1 VIRLRRFPGVLFKQR
16 FLPGLADGSIT
27 VAFRR
32 WRRPTVRAGGTLQTP
47 AGQLAIDRL
56 AQIGLPEI
64 TEDDA
69 RQAGYGSLA
78 ELLAF
83 LNERPDGDL
92 YRIEFHR
99 AGDDPRAA
107 LREQAGLT
115 PDDLAALRLRLDRL
129 DRASTYGPWTRA
141 VLRLIEREPDGTRAG
156 DLAAL
161 LGRETEP
168 LKLDIRKL
176 KALGLTES
184 LGTGYRLSPRGR
196 VLLGHLEAAADE
208 SAPTEADAGTPT

>member
-1 VIRLRRFPGVLFKQR
+1 MLFRQR
-16 FLPGLADGSIT
+16 FFPGLADGSIT

-32 WRRPTVRAGGTLQTP
+32 WRRPTVKAGGTLQTP

-56 AQIGLPEI
+56 DRISEPDI

-69 RQAGYGSLA
+69 RRAGYDSRA

-83 LNERPDGDL
+83 LDERADGDL
-92 YRIEFHR
+92 YQIEFHR

-107 LREQAGLT
+107 LREDADLT
-115 PDDLAALRLRLDRL
+115 PEGLAHLRMRLARL
-129 DRASTYGPWTRA
+129 DRASTRGPWTLA
-141 VLRLIEREPDGTRAG
+141 VLQVIEREPDGTRAG

-161 LGRETEP
+161 LGRETQP

-184 LGTGYRLSPRGR
+184 LGTGYRLAPRGR
-196 VLLGHLEAAADE
+196 VLLAHLEAASAKAVPAE
-208 SAPTEADAGTPT
+208 SEADAPA